1 MTYELVL
8 TGKFKKSLKLA
19 RKRGL
24 DISKLEEVVE
34 KLLHNIPLDVKHRD
48 HELKGAYTGFRE
60 CHIQPDWLLIY
71 LNLFPIFKN
80 NRRNISSAFIS
91 TALQYGGKIC

>member
-34 KLLHNIPLDVKHRD
+34 KLLHNIPLDVK
-48 HELKGAYTGFRE
+48 
-60 CHIQPDWLLIY
+60 
-71 LNLFPIFKN
+71 
-80 NRRNISSAFIS
+80 
-91 TALQYGGKIC
+91 